1 MSNSSG
7 TSLLLDTDLSEDQR
21 EYVESIR
28 VSGESLLEIINDI
41 LDFSKFESGRL
52 DLEEAPFD
60 L

>member
-1 MSNSSG
+1 M
-7 TSLLLDTDLSEDQR
+7 LDTDLSEDQR